1 MFLMHWS
8 RTKFLTGGAD
18 FLPRAR
24 GNTPKH
30 KQLLP
35 PPEMCTSLQLLF
47 ECDFASKMAGRK
59 EGENALCGK
68 KKGLMVFKATASRQ
82 RKTKR
87 RKFSQ
92 LTFLIPTLPL
102 LLKCWCWLGTP
113 AVENYTGSVTSL
125 SPLLEHQ
132 YRAAYG
138 ERKTS
143 IKKKT
148 VAREYLVVIC
158 SLSIW
163 KKTDTKNITPM
174 FLNLYL

>member
-1 MFLMHWS
+1 MHWS
-8 RTKFLTGGAD
+8 PTMLLRRGAD
-18 FLPRAR
+18 FTPRAH
-24 GNTPKH
+24 GDTPTH
-30 KQLLP
+30 KWSLP
-35 PPEMCTSLQLLF
+35 PQEMCTITRTTF
-47 ECDFASKMAGRK
+47 WTWFYIKAGRK
-59 EGENALCGK
+59 KRGWKGIVWEEKRVNAIQI
-68 KKGLMVFKATASRQ
+68 TASRQ

-87 RKFSQ
+87 KKFSL

-125 SPLLEHQ
+125 SPLLEQQ

-143 IKKKT
+143 IKRKT
-148 VAREYLVVIC
+148 VAWEYLVVDL

-163 KKTDTKNITPM
+163 
-174 FLNLYL
+174 